1 MAIWPPLVGKGAW
14 HMILHRLA
22 DGIRTQNW
30 FTVFIEFV
38 IVVAGIFVSLQA
50 DGWDERRQLT

>member
-1 MAIWPPLVGKGAW
+1 
-14 HMILHRLA
+14 MILHRLA